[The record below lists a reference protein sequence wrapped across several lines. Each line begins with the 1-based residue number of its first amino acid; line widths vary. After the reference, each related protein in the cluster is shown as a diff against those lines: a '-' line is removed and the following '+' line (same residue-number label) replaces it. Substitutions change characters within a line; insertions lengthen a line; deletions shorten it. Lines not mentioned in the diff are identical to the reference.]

1 MNLST
6 RGIEISKISSSYKI
20 NAVQS
25 SMELA
30 LASASAHP
38 VFSQLIL
45 KEQRKG
51 VEEAVGA
58 VEGIMGADDEI

>member
-1 MNLST
+1 
-6 RGIEISKISSSYKI
+6 
-20 NAVQS
+20 
-25 SMELA
+25 MELA

-38 VFSQLIL
+38 VFSQLIR